1 MKKIPF
7 SPPFI
12 SQSVIDEVNQTL
24 ESGWI
29 TTGPKVKAFEEALAL
44 RLGIKEVI
52 PVNSWTS
59 GAILTLKWLNLKED
73 DEVIVPAYTYAA
85 SALAVIHAG
94 GRPVIVDVMDDFSID
109 PEEIRKA
116 LTPKTKA
123 IMGVDY
129 GGWPADYKP
138 IYQLVEESGINFEM
152 RGENQQRLGR
162 PLIMADA
169 AHSIGAERNGVDAG
183 KMADISVF
191 SFHAVKNLTTAEG
204 GAIVLNLPDDFDKQ
218 ETHRWFKLM
227 TLNGQT
233 KNALEKSQG
242 GNWKYDIV
250 LPGLKINLP
259 DVLAAIGLAQ
269 LNEYDHILSMRKEI
283 FQRYLDFFRG
293 KVWTIT
299 PEDIWKNGT
308 PSYHLYPLRLKD
320 FKESQ
325 RDQIVDQLTE
335 KGIASNVHFIPLPR
349 LSLFREMGFRIED
362 YPVADQLYQSMIS
375 LPIYPG
381 LTREDQEYVLE
392 HIEAAVLKVL
402 S

>member
-1 MKKIPF
+1 M
-7 SPPFI
+7 
-12 SQSVIDEVNQTL
+12 IDEVNQTL

-29 TTGPKVKAFEEALAL
+29 TTGPKVKAFEEALAS

-109 PEEIRKA
+109 PEGIRKA
-116 LTPKTKA
+116 LSPKTKA

-129 GGWPADYKP
+129 GGWPADYEP
-138 IYQLVEESGINFEM
+138 IYRLVAESGINFEM
-152 RGENQQRLGR
+152 RGKNQERLGR

-204 GAIVLNLPDDFDKQ
+204 GAIVLNLPGDFDNQ

-283 FQRYLDFFRG
+283 FHRYLDFFRG
-293 KVWTIT
+293 REWTIT

-325 RDQIVDQLTE
+325 RDQVVDLLTE
-335 KGIASNVHFIPLPR
+335 NGIASNVHFIPLPR
-349 LSLFREMGFRIED
+349 LSLFKEMGFSIAD
-362 YPVADQLYQSMIS
+362 YPVADKLYQSMIS

-381 LTREDQEYVLE
+381 LTREDQDYVLE
-392 HIEAAVLKVL
+392 HIETAVLKVL

>member
-1 MKKIPF
+1 M
-7 SPPFI
+7 
-12 SQSVIDEVNQTL
+12 IDEVNQTL

-29 TTGPKVKAFEEALAL
+29 TTGPKVKAFEEALAS

-109 PEEIRKA
+109 PEEIQKA
-116 LTPKTKA
+116 LSPKTKA

-129 GGWPADYKP
+129 GGWPADYDP
-138 IYQLVEESGINFEM
+138 IYRLVAESGINFEM
-152 RGENQQRLGR
+152 RGENQERLGR

-204 GAIVLNLPDDFDKQ
+204 GAIVLNLPGDFDKQ

-269 LNEYDHILSMRKEI
+269 LNEYDRILSMRKEI
-283 FQRYLDFFRG
+283 FDRYLEFFRG
-293 KVWTIT
+293 KDWTIT

-325 RDQIVDQLTE
+325 RDQVVDQLTE
-335 KGIASNVHFIPLPR
+335 NGIASNVHFIPLPR
-349 LSLFREMGFRIED
+349 LSLFKEMGFSIAD
-362 YPVADQLYQSMIS
+362 YPMADKLYQSMIS

-381 LTREDQEYVLE
+381 LTGEDQEYVLE
-392 HIEAAVLKVL
+392 HIETAVSKVL